1 MPPLKKTLR
10 LLISL
15 RAIPLLVGYAVIPA
29 ARDVINADMVRWQEC
44 KDRPERGLLALLF
57 LLTDTTPEFRNLYNY
72 RLAKT
77 GMLGVIISR
86 GQAAVYKPELSL
98 FVRSDSIGPGL
109 YIQHGFASSIAAE
122 SIGAN
127 CWVNQQVTIGKDSF
141 SRAPRIEDDVVIA
154 TGAIVIG
161 GITIGRGAHIGA
173 GAVVTKDVPAGM
185 VAVGVPAKY
194 REPGVNSRSHGPGGR
209 DAHLSVAPA
218 ATPVAEVPTQDAPV
232 SDTATPESP
241 AAAAE

>member
-1 MPPLKKTLR
+1 MR

-15 RAIPLLVGYAVIPA
+15 RAIPLLVGYAAIPA
-29 ARDVINADMVRWQEC
+29 ARDVITKDMIRWQEC
-44 KDRPERGLLALLF
+44 KDRPERGLLALLL

-86 GQAAVYKPELSL
+86 SQAVVYKPELSL

-161 GITIGRGAHIGA
+161 GITIGKGAHIGA
-173 GAVVTKDVPAGM
+173 GAVVTKDVPPGM

-194 REPGVNSRSHGPGGR
+194 REPGVNSRAHGPGGR
-209 DAHLSVAPA
+209 DAHLTVAPDQA
-218 ATPVAEVPTQDAPV
+218 IAEVPAQDTSGAADQSAP
-232 SDTATPESP
+232 EHP

>member
-1 MPPLKKTLR
+1 MSPSKQTLR
-10 LLISL
+10 TIISL
-15 RAIPLLVGYAVIPA
+15 RAAPMLLGYAVIPA
-29 ARDVINADMVRWQEC
+29 AREVITKDVVRWQEC
-44 KDRPERGLLALLF
+44 KDRPQRGVRAMLL
-57 LLTDTTPEFRNLYNY
+57 LLTDTTPEFRNLYNF

-77 GMLGVIISR
+77 GMLGVVISR
-86 GQAAVYKPELSL
+86 LQAVVFKPEMSL
-98 FVRSDSIGPGL
+98 FVRSGSIGPGL

-161 GITIGRGAHIGA
+161 GITIGKGAHIGA
-173 GAVVTKDVPAGM
+173 GAVVTKDVPPGV

-209 DAHLSVAPA
+209 DAALAEATETPA
-218 ATPVAEVPTQDAPV
+218 EPAE
-232 SDTATPESP
+232 S
-241 AAAAE
+241 